1 MPRSLLAH
9 NSICAYLQVMSLVAC
24 HSTLPLN
31 PFDPSNIW
39 TMTEKRATRSQNY
52 KQFQLQQPQKL
63 YSQCDVLPPPKF
75 DFSFADP
82 ALGNIY
88 ELLKVTHLYLCASH
102 SPVSSS
108 LLHILQQFE
117 QLAAHTP
124 STVAKYAVQ
133 TIQPSMIEQIPSTLQ
148 SSVCNFSTILVPS
161 TDSTFCFAD
170 PRDYFFSS

>member
-1 MPRSLLAH
+1 MLGTTAVECIPISQATTVSNDGTCNYEFVIH
-9 NSICAYLQVMSLVAC
+9 YEGTT
-24 HSTLPLN
+24 HSRP
-31 PFDPSNIW
+31 
-39 TMTEKRATRSQNY
+39 TEQFLSHY
-52 KQFQLQQPQKL
+52 KQFQLKQQQKL
-63 YSQCDVLPPPKF
+63 SSQCDVLPPPKF

-161 TDSTFCFAD
+161 TDSTFCSAEVL
-170 PRDYFFSS
+170 YKTISSLLD

>member
-52 KQFQLQQPQKL
+52 KQFQLHQQKKL
-63 YSQCDVLPPPKF
+63 CFPCDVLPPSKF

-82 ALGNIY
+82 AFGNIY
-88 ELLKVTHLYLCASH
+88 ELLEVTHLYLCATP

-108 LLHILQQFE
+108 LLHILQQ
-117 QLAAHTP
+117 LAAHTT
-124 STVAKYAVQ
+124 STVAKSAVQ
-133 TIQPSMIEQIPSTLQ
+133 TIKLSMIEQIPLTLQ
-148 SSVCNFSTILVPS
+148 SSECTFSTIPDS
-161 TDSTFCFAD
+161 FTDSTFCFAD